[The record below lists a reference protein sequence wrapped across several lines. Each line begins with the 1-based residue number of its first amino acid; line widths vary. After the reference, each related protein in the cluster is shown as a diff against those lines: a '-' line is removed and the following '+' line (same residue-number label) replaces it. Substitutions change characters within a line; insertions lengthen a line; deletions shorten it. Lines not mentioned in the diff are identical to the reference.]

1 MPSISYNFDQFLREV
16 IPKQISASK
25 SILDIQKE
33 LQQSDFGLGGGIFSG
48 LERDAEMRDS
58 ELDRGVMPQDVMN
71 DIQKDLDRAFDS
83 ILKN

>member
-1 MPSISYNFDQFLREV
+1 MPSISYNFDLFLREV
-16 IPKQISASK
+16 IPKQVSGSK

-33 LQQSDFGLGGGIFSG
+33 LQQSDFGLGGGIFTG
-48 LERDAEMRDS
+48 LDRDAEMRDT
-58 ELDRGVMPQDVMN
+58 ELDRGALSQNVMD

>member
-48 LERDAEMRDS
+48 LERDAEMS